1 MDIRLSLNLNQ
12 RLTLLQ
18 KLGLKSKHFDSCL
31 VRTERLIQQSHYQKA
46 LSLLE
51 QEGAGNYRGVLDWYC
66 GTASPSWD
74 LRIKAYYD
82 GRCGRLIETVP
93 FDEIDKMDQVYA
105 EILMH
110 LNETR
115 KELIQK
121 KVIRPHHSGDFAM
134 RGAATQ
140 WVRRIAG
147 ELIPTAPPVEDRKV
161 A

>member
-1 MDIRLSLNLNQ
+1 MKLLLQQNLNQ

-18 KLGLKSKHFDSCL
+18 ELGLKSKYFDSCF
-31 VRTERLIQQSHYQKA
+31 VRTERLLKQSYYQKA
-46 LSLLE
+46 LYLLE
-51 QEGAGNYRGVLDWYC
+51 REDAENYRGVLDWYL

-74 LRIKAYYD
+74 LRIKAFYRH
-82 GRCGRLIETVP
+82 RCGRLIDDIP
-93 FDEIDKMDQVYA
+93 FDEIDKMDQVLA
-105 EILMH
+105 EMLVH
-110 LNETR
+110 LQEAR

-121 KVIRPHHSGDFAM
+121 KVIRPHHSGDFVM

-147 ELIPTAPPVEDRKV
+147 ELLPTAPPVEDRKV

>member
-1 MDIRLSLNLNQ
+1 MTDVSEIKGHRRTYVGAMPGKILNGLSRAGTMNP
-12 RLTLLQ
+12 LLM
-18 KLGLKSKHFDSCL
+18 L
-31 VRTERLIQQSHYQKA
+31 
-46 LSLLE
+46 
-51 QEGAGNYRGVLDWYC
+51 
-66 GTASPSWD
+66 
-74 LRIKAYYD
+74 
-82 GRCGRLIETVP
+82 
-93 FDEIDKMDQVYA
+93 DEIDKMDQVYA